1 MERKIITTADG
12 SSTIYLPDLDE
23 TYHSRHGAI
32 REALHV
38 FIKEGLQYR
47 LKKDSELGHISI
59 LEIGFGTGL
68 NAFLTCLEAAHLKCN
83 INYTGVEAYPVTAD
97 DLIHINY
104 SKEISSGT
112 QDSIFNALHEVSWE
126 TKHEIIDRFSLTKQQ
141 KMFDYI
147 DDEAVHDIIY
157 FDAFGPRVQ
166 PELWGESVFEIMIK
180 ALKPGGVLVTYSA
193 QGNARRAMQAVGF
206 LVERIPGPP
215 GKREML
221 RANKPI

>member
-32 REALHV
+32 QEAIHV
-38 FIKEGLQYR
+38 FIKSGLEFW
-47 LKKDSELGHISI
+47 LSKNPESHHLNI

-68 NAFLTCLEAAHLKCN
+68 NAFLTCLQAEELQCN
-83 INYTGVEAYPVTAD
+83 IAYTGVEAYPVSQAD
-97 DLIHINY
+97 LEHINY
-104 SKEISSGT
+104 ANEISSGT
-112 QDSIFNALHEVSWE
+112 QESVFKKLHAVDWE
-126 TKHEIIDRFSLTKQQ
+126 ILQDITSRFKILKQE
-141 KMFDYI
+141 KTFADI
-147 DDEAVHDIIY
+147 TDEAIHDLIY

-166 PELWGESVFEIMIK
+166 PELWGESVFNIMIK
-180 ALKPGGVLVTYSA
+180 ALKPGGILVTYSA

-221 RANKPI
+221 RARKPF

>member
-1 MERKIITTADG
+1 MERKFITTADG

-32 REALHV
+32 QEALHV
-38 FIKEGLQYR
+38 FIKEGLKYT
-47 LKKDSELGHISI
+47 LEEKPDLNPISI

-68 NAFLTCLEAAHLKCN
+68 NAFLTCLESKKLNCK

-97 DLIHINY
+97 DLLHINY
-104 SKEISSGT
+104 SKSINQGANESLFNTLHTVAWESKQDISEG
-112 QDSIFNALHEVSWE
+112 
-126 TKHEIIDRFSLTKQQ
+126 FSLLKQQ
-141 KMFDYI
+141 KSFNDITDNALY
-147 DDEAVHDIIY
+147 DIIY

-166 PELWGESVFEIMIK
+166 PDLWGEAVFKIMFK
-180 ALKPGGVLVTYSA
+180 ALKPSGILVTYSA

-206 LVERIPGPP
+206 TVARIPGPP

-221 RANKPI
+221 RAIKI